1 MILLY
6 KVISLDYNLLWRA
19 RHLHPSSII
28 LELLMLRES
37 LHLHDGWRVCHSQS
51 RTMLLPVGA
60 HGCVGVAVAKDQLSE
75 LKRKG

>member
-19 RHLHPSSII
+19 DHLHPSSII
-28 LELLMLRES
+28 LELLMLLRES

-51 RTMLLPVGA
+51 RTMLLLPVGA
-60 HGCVGVAVAKDQLSE
+60 HGCLGVTVAKDQLSE
-75 LKRKG
+75 L

>member
-19 RHLHPSSII
+19 HHLHPSSII

-37 LHLHDGWRVCHSQS
+37 LHLHDGRVCHSQS
-51 RTMLLPVGA
+51 RTMLVLPVGA
-60 HGCVGVAVAKDQLSE
+60 RVGVAVAKDQLSE
-75 LKRKG
+75 L